1 MYDELGEDGK
11 RAHTVTA
18 IAKAREPSAGRTFC
32 RRRGHSHRPRQEQR
46 VVTSTPVTGPRC
58 SLQHH
63 LRQLLEQPV
72 RPPQLITAGAGL
84 THQLGHRG
92 GLLLFQSGPARP
104 PVGRGT
110 PRPRPLLYRI
120 IRGACSYH
128 LRSCQEV
135 SCSNTPAPAN
145 PGLSGDGVSWRD
157 RNTETAT
164 VPARPGPGFLL
175 TTMASPP
182 LITGGSITPGP
193 TLHKREATTT
203 SRLLPQCSLRDS

>member
-104 PVGRGT
+104 PFGRST

-120 IRGACSYH
+120 IRGARARTTSGH
-128 LRSCQEV
+128 VMKFHAPTLQLRQPRGSPEMACR
-135 SCSNTPAPAN
+135 
-145 PGLSGDGVSWRD
+145 GG
-157 RNTETAT
+157 TEI
-164 VPARPGPGFLL
+164 PKLQQ
-175 TTMASPP
+175 SPP
-182 LITGGSITPGP
+182 GQARGFYSPLWRAP
-193 TLHKREATTT
+193 R
-203 SRLLPQCSLRDS
+203 

>member
-1 MYDELGEDGK
+1 
-11 RAHTVTA
+11 
-18 IAKAREPSAGRTFC
+18 
-32 RRRGHSHRPRQEQR
+32 
-46 VVTSTPVTGPRC
+46 VTSTPVTGPRC

-63 LRQLLEQPV
+63 LRQLLEAAV

-104 PVGRGT
+104 PFGRST

-120 IRGACSYH
+120 IRGARARTTSGH
-128 LRSCQEV
+128 V
-135 SCSNTPAPAN
+135 MKFHAPTLQLPPT

-164 VPARPGPGFLL
+164 VPARPSPGFLL
-175 TTMASPP
+175 TTVASPP
-182 LITGGSITPGP
+182 LITGGASPGAPRCMSVRPPRRPACYLSSSSETPEAPRKDLVAANSRATDLRGIFGS
-193 TLHKREATTT
+193 TLGM
-203 SRLLPQCSLRDS
+203 